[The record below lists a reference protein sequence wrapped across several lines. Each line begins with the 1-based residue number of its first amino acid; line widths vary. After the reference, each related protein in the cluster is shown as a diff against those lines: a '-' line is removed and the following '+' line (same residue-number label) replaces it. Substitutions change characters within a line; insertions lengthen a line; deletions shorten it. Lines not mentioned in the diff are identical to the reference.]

1 MLAMAT
7 ATEQRRSRR
16 LRREQAREAFV
27 RAAIELVED
36 APFKDVTVDEIARA
50 AGASRPAFY
59 IHFQDKQELLL
70 AAVEEVS
77 AELYAEADRWWH
89 GEGDPAELVRN
100 ALRGVVGVWAQHASL
115 LRVATEV
122 STYDEEV
129 RTVWI
134 ELVGRFIDA
143 TAEHI
148 ATEQGRGRIARSLDP
163 RSTAEALVWMAE
175 RCGYIYIARGDRS
188 PDEVTDSLAA
198 VWTAALYSDA

>member
-1 MLAMAT
+1 MAT
-7 ATEQRRSRR
+7 ATEQRLDRR
-16 LRREQAREAFV
+16 RRREQAREAFV
-27 RAAIELVED
+27 RAAVELVED

-77 AELYAEADRWWH
+77 AELYDQADRWWH
-89 GEGDPAELVRN
+89 GEGDPATLVHV
-100 ALRGVVGVWAQHASL
+100 ALEGVTGVWAKHASL

-129 RTVWI
+129 RDVWLEI
-134 ELVGRFIDA
+134 AARFIDA

-148 ATEQGRGRIARSLDP
+148 RAEQAEGRIANTLDP
-163 RSTAEALVWMAE
+163 ESTAETLVWMTE
-175 RCGYIYIARGDRS
+175 RCCYIYLARGDRG
-188 PDEVTDSLAA
+188 PDQVTESLAA
-198 VWTAALYSDA
+198 VWTAALYPDS